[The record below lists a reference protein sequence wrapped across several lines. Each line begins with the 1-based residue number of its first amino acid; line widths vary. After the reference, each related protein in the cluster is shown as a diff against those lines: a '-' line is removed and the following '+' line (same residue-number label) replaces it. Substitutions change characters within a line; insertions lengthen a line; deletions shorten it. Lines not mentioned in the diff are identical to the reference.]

1 MLEAVS
7 SSKKFCLSTM
17 ADWIQH
23 LLLSVHGVGVMVL
36 SSIDT
41 IYIAIYL
48 AMYII
53 VIVTSIMLQMIIVA
67 INDCYDSTLAV
78 LYYIAILAL

>member
-1 MLEAVS
+1 
-7 SSKKFCLSTM
+7 M

-67 INDCYDSTLAV
+67 INDCYDSSLAV

>member
-1 MLEAVS
+1 
-7 SSKKFCLSTM
+7 M

-41 IYIAIYL
+41 IYSYIQYV
-48 AMYII
+48 AMYTI
-53 VIVTSIMLQMIIVA
+53 VIVTSNVA
-67 INDCYDSTLAV
+67 NDHCSY
-78 LYYIAILAL
+78 

>member
-1 MLEAVS
+1 
-7 SSKKFCLSTM
+7 
-17 ADWIQH
+17 
-23 LLLSVHGVGVMVL
+23 MVL

-48 AMYII
+48 AIYLAMYMI

-67 INDCYDSTLAV
+67 INDCYDSSLAV